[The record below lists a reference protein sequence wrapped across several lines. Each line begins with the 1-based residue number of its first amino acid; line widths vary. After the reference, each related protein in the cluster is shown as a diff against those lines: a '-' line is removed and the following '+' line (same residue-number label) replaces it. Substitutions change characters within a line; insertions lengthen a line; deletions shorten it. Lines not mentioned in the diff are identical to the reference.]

1 MSFSAVASSSPRRS
15 YIGYALLP
23 DVPPPPSACYQSK
36 VIPGFVDAIGF
47 GNDAI
52 GVASPVLYQP
62 GFESFAVV
70 SGNEGSDYV
79 KVQIFNDVHP
89 PVQVGSVRGEISQ
102 FSRESRKRMLDT
114 LCQLRSDAI
123 LPQFLTLTYPK
134 QFPHES
140 SEWKRHL
147 DNFWKRIVR
156 LYPQASAVWK
166 LEPQDRCAPHYHLLV
181 YGLPFTRVF
190 KRLVSRIWY
199 DVVGS
204 GDSKH
209 LRAGTEIEPIRSLR
223 GVKAYASKRYMG
235 KELSSDFLRVCSE
248 TVSGWVNPGRF
259 WGVLNRAFLPV
270 GKRFSVKLPLN
281 DAHDVIRT
289 ARKIYK
295 NKTGRNVY
303 STSNSITLFTSADIF
318 RRILP
323 VESKT
328 IDGPL
333 PPGRFYVR
341 EWLVRMQCD
350 VRFLGRNFSD
360 LELSELNRA
369 VSPIAFFL
377 SLR

>member
-23 DVPPPPSACYQSK
+23 DVPPHPAACYPSK
-36 VIPGFVDAIGF
+36 IIPGFVDAIGF
-47 GNDAI
+47 GSDSVGAAN
-52 GVASPVLYQP
+52 PVLYQP
-62 GFESFAVV
+62 SFESFAVV

-79 KVQIFNDVHP
+79 KVQVFKDVHP

-123 LPQFLTLTYPK
+123 LPQFITLTYPK
-134 QFPHES
+134 EFPHDS
-140 SEWKRHL
+140 AEWKRHL
-147 DNFWKRIVR
+147 DNFWKRIIR

-166 LEPQDRCAPHYHLLV
+166 LEPQDRSAPHYHLLA
-181 YGLPFTRVF
+181 YGFPFTRVF

-204 GDSKH
+204 GDIKH
-209 LRAGTEIEPIRSLR
+209 LRAGTEVEPIRSLR

-235 KELSSDFLRVCSE
+235 KELSSDVLRVCAE
-248 TVSGWVNPGRF
+248 TVSGWSNPGRF

-270 GKRFSVKLPLN
+270 GKRFSVKLSMDEAAN
-281 DAHDVIRT
+281 VVRT

-303 STSNSITLFTSADIF
+303 STSNSITLFTSADVF

-323 VESKT
+323 VA
-328 IDGPL
+328 GNL
-333 PPGRFYVR
+333 PPGSICFK
-341 EWLVRMQCD
+341 EWFARMQCT
-350 VRFLGRNFSD
+350 FGY
-360 LELSELNRA
+360 
-369 VSPIAFFL
+369 
-377 SLR
+377 